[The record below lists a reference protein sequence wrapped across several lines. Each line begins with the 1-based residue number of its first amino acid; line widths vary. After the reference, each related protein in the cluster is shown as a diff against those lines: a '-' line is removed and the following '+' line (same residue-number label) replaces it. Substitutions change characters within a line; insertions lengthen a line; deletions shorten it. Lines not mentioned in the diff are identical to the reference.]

1 MLGLNRTTKPKG
13 KRQFEF
19 MRIEDRLNE
28 IVFVAQP
35 AGKPGVEFPLLE
47 MGVKVVVFENERKT
61 RFPDESRTNSTTRTG

>member
-1 MLGLNRTTKPKG
+1 
-13 KRQFEF
+13 

-47 MGVKVVVFENERKT
+47 MGVKFVVFENERKT